1 MWIFQRLPGRRAAPP
16 WVYWLPRAS
25 GTPAFLTS
33 LPVAFYCLLRVR
45 FRRLHAAHP
54 GALGRGG
61 CLFFGAFTA
70 KMLALRS
77 RRLPGLTLPVL
88 GAVTFTVFVLV
99 WTLSA
104 LWWFRLVGLV
114 I

>member
-1 MWIFQRLPGRRAAPP
+1 
-16 WVYWLPRAS
+16 
-25 GTPAFLTS
+25 
-33 LPVAFYCLLRVR
+33 
-45 FRRLHAAHP
+45 
-54 GALGRGG
+54 
-61 CLFFGAFTA
+61 
-70 KMLALRS
+70 MLALRS